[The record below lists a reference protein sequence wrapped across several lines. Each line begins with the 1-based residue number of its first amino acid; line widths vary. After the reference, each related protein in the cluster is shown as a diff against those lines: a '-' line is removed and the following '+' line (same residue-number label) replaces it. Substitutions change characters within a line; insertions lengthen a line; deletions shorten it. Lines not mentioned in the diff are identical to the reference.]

1 MNTSEEVGAQR
12 IVVGLDGSDSS
23 VRALEHAAKLAQVLR
38 TSLEAIIAWSYPV
51 ALTAYAVGELPDLEH
66 SARQVATEAINRV
79 FGDTWPESLSLKVR
93 QGNAAQV
100 LITESAGAEMLVL
113 GSRGHGGFA
122 GLLLGSVSAECAAH
136 ARCPVLIVHGPQ
148 AEPSGEAHENR

>member
-1 MNTSEEVGAQR
+1 MNTSEEVGPKR